1 MFKGMFDGSS
11 WAGILSMLIFFIVF
25 VVAIILTILKKKDD
39 VDYMANLPLDEDE
52 NLDHKN

>member
-11 WAGILSMLIFFIVF
+11 WAGILSTLIFFIVF

-39 VDYMANLPLDEDE
+39 VDYMANLPLDKDE